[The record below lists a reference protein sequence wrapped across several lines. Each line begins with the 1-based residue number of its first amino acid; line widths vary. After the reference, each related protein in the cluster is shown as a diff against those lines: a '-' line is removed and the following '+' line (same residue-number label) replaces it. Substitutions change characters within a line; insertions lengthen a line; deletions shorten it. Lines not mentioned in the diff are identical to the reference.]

1 MLITDCDGEGAGNRG
16 VGEFSLHTRR
26 IGSFDARTC
35 AVVFTSLAVI
45 TLTIAVVF
53 AALGAW
59 LILPFAGLEAVALI
73 LAYDWIA
80 RHADDSES
88 LEIRGNAVVLAIREQ
103 SHTRHYE
110 LNRAWA
116 RLVVNARAS
125 SVRLALRSH
134 GREIEVGRYL
144 DDGGRQRL
152 ARELKSR
159 LGK

>member
-1 MLITDCDGEGAGNRG
+1 MSNYDGGDGAGNRG
-16 VGEFSLHTRR
+16 VGDFALYTRR
-26 IGSFDARTC
+26 IRSFNARLC
-35 AVVFTSLAVI
+35 GAVFASLAAVS
-45 TLTIAVVF
+45 LAIAVVF

-80 RHADDSES
+80 RHANDSES
-88 LEIRGNAVVLAIREQ
+88 LEIRGNAVVLAVKEQ

-116 RLVVNARAS
+116 QVVVDARRS

-144 DDGGRQRL
+144 DDSGKQRL

-159 LGK
+159 LGGS